1 MLLRASRVHALVRGM
16 GKRAAVAEAE
26 IDDDSYEEGP
36 DPDDVLSR
44 GWKVGLY
51 GAALVPYIGS
61 WFVVLGSSILFY
73 VWRKEHPNK
82 AKSVNRHGWLAWLM
96 GLAVWGGIWFLSRE
110 SAGPAAYVCE
120 FAPPIAA
127 PQARRPSLEERRDS
141 MMANINQK
149 VASDAVARYR
159 IAARQ
164 GDKIQICVQAGMVA
178 AAYLQ
183 AQDEHE
189 YTSWKGIQKADCA
202 KAGMP
207 QQ

>member
-1 MLLRASRVHALVRGM
+1 MCVM
-16 GKRAAVAEAE
+16 GKRARVAEAE
-26 IDDDSYEEGP
+26 VEPEGEDHEADEA
-36 DPDDVLSR
+36 DPEDVLSR

-82 AKSVNRHGWLAWLM
+82 ANSVNRHGWLAWLM
-96 GLAVWGGIWFLSRE
+96 GLVVWGGIWFLNRE
-110 SAGPAAYVCE
+110 SAGADAAVSE
-120 FAPPIAA
+120 FAPPVVAA
-127 PQARRPSLEERRDS
+127 QARRPSFEERRDS

-189 YTSWKGIQKADCA
+189 YASWKGVQKADCA

-207 QQ
+207 QP